1 MAEPPDDA
9 RFTWHPIWA
18 GQDAATVR
26 QQLVEEA
33 RSDQRAYALAL
44 EGAERHENDAL
55 ASTVALDRK
64 WGGLSLDWADADADA
79 LAGALLAA
87 EWERERRREMVP
99 LADLRDL
106 VDRPLMAPGVDDPPE
121 KALRLTDPAA
131 RRWVLLAVLILVLL
145 LVLWIR

>member
-1 MAEPPDDA
+1 MAEPADDA
-9 RFTWHPIWA
+9 RFAWHPAWT

-26 QQLVEEA
+26 RHLAADA

-79 LAGALLAA
+79 LAGAMLAA
-87 EWERERRREMVP
+87 EWEREQRREMTP
-99 LADLRDL
+99 LADLRDM
-106 VDRPLMAPGVDDPPE
+106 VDRPLLAPGADDPPE
-121 KALRLTDPAA
+121 KSLRLTDPAA
-131 RRWVLLAVLILVLL
+131 RRWVLLAVLL
-145 LVLWIR
+145 LVILLVVWLT